1 MENNDDKEKEVKPQ
15 DSSHDPVPPSQEPE
29 KKPDEG
35 RKEAKPKKNV
45 YDQYRYWGS
54 GGSPEGGG
62 PSGGRR
68 NRIAL
73 FAFVLL
79 LISFTYIFLSTPTGA
94 EATETSY
101 TAFMSA
107 VESGDVYSADI
118 VESSRV
124 DYILLDGRTMTCR
137 IPYAD
142 MDLLDKLEENGV
154 TVTGS
159 IQPTPFWYIIIQLLP
174 WVIFIVMIVMIMR
187 QTGTAGGN
195 RMMSSFGKSHAQMY
209 GKNDKKVN
217 KRHRPEQSF
226 FCK

>member
-45 YDQYRYWGS
+45 YDQYRYWSS

-107 VESGDVYSADI
+107 VESGDVYYD
-118 VESSRV
+118 
-124 DYILLDGRTMTCR
+124 M
-137 IPYAD
+137 PYP
-142 MDLLDKLEENGV
+142 V
-154 TVTGS
+154 
-159 IQPTPFWYIIIQLLP
+159 
-174 WVIFIVMIVMIMR
+174 
-187 QTGTAGGN
+187 
-195 RMMSSFGKSHAQMY
+195 
-209 GKNDKKVN
+209 
-217 KRHRPEQSF
+217 
-226 FCK
+226 C